1 MRSIYLAFICMA
13 GLVACGDTDP
23 APAPVETNNIV
34 DPMTEAMDKAKAV
47 EGLEQERKRRMDEQ
61 LDNN

>member
-13 GLVACGDTDP
+13 GLVACGGTDP
-23 APAPVETNNIV
+23 APAPVETNSIV